1 VADLFAFG
9 FMVHALQAGTVV
21 AVLAPVLGW
30 FVVLRGQTFAAH
42 TLGVVAFPGAAAAV
56 FAGLPAVAGY
66 YASTVTGAVA
76 LSRFRGGRRAGTD
89 EPTAVGI
96 VHVAALAGG
105 FVLSRLY
112 DGMLPQTTALLFGS
126 FLGIS
131 AGQVRV
137 TLVTAVVVLAV
148 LAAIWRPLVL
158 ATLDPELARSRGL
171 PVAVLDVAVLL
182 LVAVVVAVT
191 SGIAGALLIGTLL
204 VTPAAAAHRLTA
216 RAAVGIPVAVLVA
229 VVVTWASLVL
239 AFVSDVPPGFYLAA
253 LAFGAF
259 GSAVLADRVRSGAAA
274 R

>member
-30 FVVLRGQTFAAH
+30 FVVLRRQTFAAH

-56 FAGLPAVAGY
+56 FVGLPAVAGY

-76 LSRFRGGRRAGTD
+76 LSRFRGRHDSCD
-89 EPTAVGI
+89 EPAAIGI
-96 VHVAALAGG
+96 LHTAALAVG

-131 AGQVRV
+131 AGQVR
-137 TLVTAVVVLAV
+137 TTAATAVVVLLV
-148 LAAIWRPLVL
+148 LVAIWRPLVL
-158 ATLDPELARSRGL
+158 VTVDPELARSRGL
-171 PVAVLDVAVLL
+171 PVGALDVTVLV

-204 VTPAAAAHRLTA
+204 VTPAAAAQRLTG
-216 RAAVGIPVAVLVA
+216 RAAVGIPLAVLVA
-229 VVVTWASLVL
+229 LVVTWASLAL
-239 AFVSDVPPGFYLAA
+239 SFVTDVPPGFYLAA

-259 GSAVLADRVRSGAAA
+259 GAAVLVDRVRAAA
-274 R
+274 AVR